1 MNTLKS
7 GVDSV
12 IKEILKWR
20 PVAIGV
26 AMVLTLYVISDIIS
40 GITLVLPTF
49 LLAGIAVGFIIN
61 ETEKN
66 GVINGAILGLI
77 GGVIVN
83 GILISMMYL
92 QGYGDYLV
100 SIISTCLI
108 YLVLEI
114 VIAAVGGV
122 FGSLI
127 RCEFDKSE
135 MEEFEASDD

>member
-1 MNTLKS
+1 M
-7 GVDSV
+7 

-20 PVAIGV
+20 PVIIGV

-40 GITLVLPTF
+40 GISLVLPAF
-49 LLAGIAVGFIIN
+49 LLVGIAVGFMIN

-66 GVINGAILGLI
+66 GAIHGVILGLI
-77 GGVIVN
+77 GGLIVN
-83 GILISMMYL
+83 GILILTMYL

-127 RCEFDKSE
+127 RWEFDKSE
-135 MEEFEASDD
+135 IKAETDGD

>member
-1 MNTLKS
+1 
-7 GVDSV
+7 V
-12 IKEILKWR
+12 IKEILKPR
-20 PVAIGV
+20 PVIIGV

-40 GITLVLPTF
+40 GISLVLPAF
-49 LLAGIAVGFIIN
+49 LLAGIAVGFMIN

-66 GVINGAILGLI
+66 GAINGVMLGLI
-77 GGVIVN
+77 GGLIVN
-83 GILISMMYL
+83 GILILMMFL

-135 MEEFEASDD
+135 IEEDEPDED

>member
-1 MNTLKS
+1 MIKS
-7 GVDSV
+7 GADSM

-20 PVAIGV
+20 PVIIGV

-40 GITLVLPTF
+40 GISLVLPAF
-49 LLAGIAVGFIIN
+49 LLAGITVGFMIN

-66 GVINGAILGLI
+66 GAINGAILGLI
-77 GGVIVN
+77 GGLIVN
-83 GILISMMYL
+83 GILILMMYL

-135 MEEFEASDD
+135 MEEDEPGED